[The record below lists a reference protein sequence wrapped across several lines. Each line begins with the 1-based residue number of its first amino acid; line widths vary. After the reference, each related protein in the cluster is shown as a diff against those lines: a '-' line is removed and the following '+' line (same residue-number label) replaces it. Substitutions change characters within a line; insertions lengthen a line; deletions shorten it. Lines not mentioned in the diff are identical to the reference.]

1 MYDAQRN
8 SAPEPALAAYCV
20 TRWCR
25 VVPALPP
32 GASGHVV
39 TVRGDLCNQISKKAF
54 DLSGEFS
61 ARPLSACVH
70 SHLWVVNTER
80 LDAGV
85 QKTRDSDGM
94 WLHVAPEPR
103 GWAEVHMHP
112 SPGALPASQSR
123 DFYFKTPLVRRG
135 PGHQN

>member
-112 SPGALPASQSR
+112 SPRALPASQSR